1 MEFETKARIIL
12 RGLGFKEA
20 QLQKPYSELS
30 GGWRM
35 RCLLAIVL
43 VQDVDIMILDE
54 PTNFLDLMGMIWLQ
68 RYLTDLRSNSNKT
81 VLLVSHDRD
90 FIDNVCEEI
99 ILLKD
104 KCLTYFRGNLTA
116 YEEDLAARQISLTR
130 MKEAN
135 DRQVAHMERTI
146 SANIKAG
153 KKAGDENKLRQ
164 AVSRQKRIADRTGM
178 QVNATGGKF
187 KLSKDLAGEN
197 LAMCSK

>member
-1 MEFETKARIIL
+1 
-12 RGLGFKEA
+12 
-20 QLQKPYSELS
+20 
-30 GGWRM
+30 M
-35 RCLLAIVL
+35 RCMLAIVL
-43 VQDVDIMILDE
+43 VQDADIMMLDE
-54 PTNFLDLMGMIWLQ
+54 PTNFLDLMGIIWLQ
-68 RYLTDLRSNSNKT
+68 NYLVDLRSNSTKT

-90 FIDNVCEEI
+90 FADNVCEEI

-104 KCLTYFRGNLTA
+104 QALTYFRGNLTA
-116 YEEDLAARQISLTR
+116 YEEDLVARQINLTR

-135 DRQVAHMERTI
+135 DRQVAHMEKTI

-187 KLSKDLAGEN
+187 KLNRDFGGNKPNEPSF
-197 LAMCSK
+197 

>member
-1 MEFETKARIIL
+1 
-12 RGLGFKEA
+12 
-20 QLQKPYSELS
+20 
-30 GGWRM
+30 M
-35 RCLLAIVL
+35 RCMLAIVL

-54 PTNFLDLMGMIWLQ
+54 PTNFLDLMSIIWLQ
-68 RYLTDLRSNSNKT
+68 NYLVSLRSDSDKT

-104 KCLTYFRGNLTA
+104 KSLAYFRGNLTA
-116 YEEDLAARQISLTR
+116 YEGDLAARQISLMR

-135 DRQVAHMERTI
+135 DRQVAHMEKTI
-146 SANIKAG
+146 SANIKVG
-153 KKAGDENKLRQ
+153 KKTGDENELRQ

-187 KLSKDLAGEN
+187 KLSRDLAGEK
-197 LAMCSK
+197 LATYFLSEINYSR